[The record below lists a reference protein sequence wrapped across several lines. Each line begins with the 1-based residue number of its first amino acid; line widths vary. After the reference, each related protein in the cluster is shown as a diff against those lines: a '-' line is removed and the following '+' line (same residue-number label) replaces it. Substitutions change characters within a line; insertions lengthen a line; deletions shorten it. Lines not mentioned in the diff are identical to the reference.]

1 MLLSLQLL
9 KIAQTCKDLFIEGFY
24 AKKDIKYKG
33 TVDLVTKYDKEIEK
47 RLTQKLQ
54 AAFPSFVV
62 IGEESTKE
70 ITYPK
75 HAIYLDPID
84 GTTNFIHGISHCAI
98 SIGMWEDNIPVA
110 GVVYNPIL
118 DEAFRADIGKGAFLG
133 DQKLHVSNQ
142 TLLQQSLIA
151 TGFPYTKVEKG
162 KDYQWVLKCMSN
174 LLPLCR
180 DIRRFGAAS
189 LDLCYLAKGTFDAYY
204 ECNLKPWDVGAG
216 VLILQE
222 AGGKYTNEKG
232 LPYQLSDHI
241 LVASNTHIHEALLA
255 QLYQK

>member
-9 KIAQTCKDLFIEGFY
+9 EIAQTCRDLFIEGFY
-24 AKKDIKYKG
+24 AKKDVQYKG

-54 AAFPSFVV
+54 DAFPSFIVV
-62 IGEESTKE
+62 GEENTKE
-70 ITYPK
+70 ITYSK
-75 HAIYLDPID
+75 RAIYLDPID
-84 GTTNFIHGISHCAI
+84 GTTNFVHGIPHCAV
-98 SIGMWEDNIPVA
+98 SIGMWEDGAPVA
-110 GVVYNPIL
+110 GIVYNPIL
-118 DEAFRADIGKGAFLG
+118 DEIFRADVGKGAFLG
-133 DQKLHVSNQ
+133 EQKLHVSNQ

-162 KDYQWVLKCMSN
+162 EDYQWVLKCMTN

-204 ECNLKPWDVGAG
+204 ECNLKPWDVSAG

-222 AGGKYTNEKG
+222 AGGRFTNEKTQ
-232 LPYQLSDHI
+232 PYRLSDHI
-241 LVASNTHIHEALLA
+241 IVASNTHIHEALLA
-255 QLYQK
+255 QL

>member
-1 MLLSLQLL
+1 MLLSLQFL
-9 KIAQTCKDLFIEGFY
+9 KIAQTCRDLFIEGFY
-24 AKKDIKYKG
+24 TKKDVQYKG

-54 AAFPSFVV
+54 EVFPSFVV
-62 IGEESTKE
+62 VGEENTKD
-70 ITYPK
+70 ITHPRQ
-75 HAIYLDPID
+75 AIYLDPID
-84 GTTNFIHGISHCAI
+84 GTTNFVHGIPHCAI
-98 SIGMWEDNIPVA
+98 SIGLWEDGVPVS

-118 DEAFRADIGKGAFLG
+118 DEAFRADIGKGAFFG

-151 TGFPYTKVEKG
+151 TGFPYTKVQKG
-162 KDYQWVLKCMSN
+162 EDYKWVLKCLSN

-180 DIRRFGAAS
+180 DIRRLGAAS

-222 AGGKYTNEKG
+222 AGGMFTNKKAK
-232 LPYQLSDHI
+232 PYCLSDHTI
-241 LVASNTHIHEALLA
+241 VASNGHIHEALIE
-255 QLYQK
+255 QL

>member
-1 MLLSLQLL
+1 MLHSLQLL
-9 KIAQTCKDLFIEGFY
+9 QIAQTCRDLFIEGFY
-24 AKKDIKYKG
+24 AKKDVQYKG

-54 AAFPSFVV
+54 DTFPSYIV
-62 IGEESTKE
+62 IGEENTQE

-75 HAIYLDPID
+75 RAIYLDPID
-84 GTTNFIHGISHCAI
+84 GTTNFVHGIPHCAI
-98 SIGMWEDNIPVA
+98 SIGMWEDGVPIA
-110 GVVYNPIL
+110 GIVYNPIL
-118 DEAFRADIGKGAFLG
+118 DEAFRADVGQGAFLG

-142 TLLQQSLIA
+142 NELQQSLIA

-189 LDLCYLAKGTFDAYY
+189 LDLCYVAKGTFDAYY
-204 ECNLKPWDVGAG
+204 ECNLKPWDVSAG
-216 VLILQE
+216 VLVLQE
-222 AGGKYTNEKG
+222 AGGRFTNEKAQSY
-232 LPYQLSDHI
+232 LLSDHI
-241 LVASNTHIHEALLA
+241 IVASNANIHEELLA
-255 QLYQK
+255 QL

>member
-9 KIAQTCKDLFIEGFY
+9 EIAQTCRDLFIEGFY
-24 AKKDIKYKG
+24 AKKDVQYKG

-54 AAFPSFVV
+54 DAFPSFIVV
-62 IGEESTKE
+62 GEENTKE
-70 ITYPK
+70 ITYSK
-75 HAIYLDPID
+75 RAIYLDPID
-84 GTTNFIHGISHCAI
+84 GTTNFVHGIPHCAV
-98 SIGMWEDNIPVA
+98 SIGMWEDGAPVA
-110 GVVYNPIL
+110 GIVYNPIL
-118 DEAFRADIGKGAFLG
+118 DEIFRADVGKGAFLG
-133 DQKLHVSNQ
+133 EQKLHVSNQ

-162 KDYQWVLKCMSN
+162 EDYQWVLKCMTN

-204 ECNLKPWDVGAG
+204 ECNLKPWDVSAG

-222 AGGKYTNEKG
+222 AGGMFTNEKAQ
-232 LPYQLSDHI
+232 PYHLSDHTI
-241 LVASNTHIHEALLA
+241 VASNGHIHEALLE
-255 QLYQK
+255 QL

>member
-1 MLLSLQLL
+1 MLRSLQLL
-9 KIAQTCKDLFIEGFY
+9 EIAQTCQDFFIEGFY
-24 AKKDIKYKG
+24 AKKDVQYKG
-33 TVDLVTKYDKEIEK
+33 PVDLVTKYDKEIEK

-54 AAFPSFVV
+54 NTFGEYVV
-62 IGEESTKE
+62 IGEENTQV

-75 HAIYLDPID
+75 RAIYLDPID
-84 GTTNFIHGISHCAI
+84 GTTNFVHGIPHCAI
-98 SIGMWEDNIPVA
+98 SIGMWEDGTPVA

-118 DEAFRADIGKGAFLG
+118 DEAFRADVGKGAFLG

-151 TGFPYTKVEKG
+151 TGFPYTKVQKG
-162 KDYQWVLKCMSN
+162 KDYEWVLKCMRN

-204 ECNLKPWDVGAG
+204 ECNLKPWDVSAG

-222 AGGKYTNEKG
+222 AGGRFTNEKTQ
-232 LPYQLSDHI
+232 PYRLSDHI
-241 LVASNTHIHEALLA
+241 IVASNTHIHEALLA
-255 QLYQK
+255 QL